1 MHLKK
6 LFCLRSILGNDD
18 IVSALRPGLK
28 KGVDLR
34 GQFCRVWKM
43 TFLVWDRVRI
53 WITGRHTPTKNSQE
67 YPPGSHISSY
77 KTLALSIKLHVFV

>member
-6 LFCLRSILGNDD
+6 LFYLHSILSNDE

-28 KGVDLR
+28 KGVDFR
-34 GQFCRVWKM
+34 GQFCRVSS
-43 TFLVWDRVRI
+43 VWDRVRI
-53 WITGRHTPTKNSQE
+53 WVTERQTPTENSQE

-77 KTLALSIKLHVFV
+77 KTLPLSIKLHVFV